1 MSGIA
6 QRYDSAA
13 RGYVVH
19 WEPVL
24 AAAARRLL
32 DYCEPDVVR
41 AIEGAR
47 SGPAGRRARLLDIGT
62 GAGSLALEALRRWP
76 AVEVIGAD
84 ASVGMLDMARSRAA
98 AEFGAR
104 RRRLT
109 LVQGEAERLPLPDQ
123 WVDIC
128 VSSFVFQL
136 VRDRP
141 AALRE
146 ARRVLRPGGCFAF
159 VTWIWVEEDPFPP
172 GEAVDDVLDELG
184 IQPPSDPDDGAS
196 GDYESADA
204 AAAQLRRAGF
214 REVSARQ
221 EWLEYRWSS
230 ESYLEYKLRYAERG
244 VFSSLGDEA
253 EARAR
258 QLARERLAALDPD
271 AFVWRSP
278 VVYAFGTRPR

>member
-1 MSGIA
+1 MSGIS

-13 RGYVVH
+13 VGYVQH

-24 AAAARRLL
+24 VAAGRRLL
-32 DYCEPDVVR
+32 DYCEPDVAR
-41 AIEGAR
+41 ALEAAR
-47 SGPAGRRARLLDIGT
+47 SGATRRARLLDIGT

-76 AVEVIGAD
+76 RLEVIGAD
-84 ASVGMLDMARSRAA
+84 ASAGMLEMARSRARR
-98 AEFGAR
+98 EFGAR
-104 RRRLT
+104 SRRLT
-109 LVQGEAERLPLPDQ
+109 LVKGEAERLPLPDQ

-146 ARRVLRPGGCFAF
+146 ARRVLRPGARLAF
-159 VTWIWVEEDPFPP
+159 VTWIWAEEDPFPP
-172 GEAVDDVLDELG
+172 GQAVDDVLDELG
-184 IQPPSDPDDGAS
+184 IQAPEDPDDGAS
-196 GDYESADA
+196 GDYESAEA

-244 VFSSLGDEA
+244 VLSSLDRET
-253 EARAR
+253 EARANE
-258 QLARERLAALDPD
+258 LARRRLTELDPD

-278 VVYAFGTRPR
+278 VVYAFGRRPR